1 MDSVAENV
9 IWRRRCWL
17 TAAVLVLLGS
27 IVRAA
32 LTQTADR
39 ALLVFLVWG
48 GALCCLEDRFARLR
62 PRPHPVG
69 LALGLVL
76 LLAAQW
82 RQERVIQPQSVMLV
96 LPLVQGVGLLLLL
109 SPARAWRL
117 RLQPL
122 LAPLAVL
129 VLLPLQDVVQPLM
142 PVEAL
147 SRLTAR
153 LCQLLFLS
161 FGVDAAVAGNEL
173 LLAGG
178 GVAVAGPCSG
188 APMLSQLLVVGGIF
202 ALVFPLVRGRWWLP
216 SALGVMVVAP
226 LFALVANTLRI
237 ALLALL
243 VSSNWSPRQWW
254 FDFFHDGQGGMV
266 FSLLAVMLFAP
277 AYFGFQDWLLARQG
291 R

>member
-1 MDSVAENV
+1 MVGLETSWR
-9 IWRRRCWL
+9 WRRRCWL
-17 TAAVLVLLGS
+17 ITAGLVMVGS
-27 IVRAA
+27 VVRAA
-32 LTQTADR
+32 LTQTADI
-39 ALLVFLVWG
+39 ALLILLAWG

-69 LALGLVL
+69 LVFGLLL

-96 LPLVQGVGLLLLL
+96 LPLVQCVGLLLLL
-109 SPARAWRL
+109 TPARAWRL

-122 LAPLAVL
+122 LVL
-129 VLLPLQDVVQPLM
+129 VLLPLQDLVQRGVPEE
-142 PVEAL
+142 VL

-178 GVAVAGPCSG
+178 GVAVSGPCSG
-188 APMLSQLLVVGGIF
+188 AAMLSQLLMVGGIF
-202 ALVFPLVRGRWWLP
+202 VLVFPLVRGRWWLP
-216 SALGVMVVAP
+216 SALGVMAVAP

-243 VSSNWSPRQWW
+243 VSSNWTPRQWW
-254 FDFFHDGQGGMV
+254 FDFFHQGEGGMV
-266 FSLLAVMLFAP
+266 FSLLAVLLFAP
-277 AYFGFQDWLLARQG
+277 AYFGLQDWLLARQG
-291 R
+291 Q